1 MGLVDIQQA
10 ARAVDMTAFELARSL
25 SLTKTLGLKDKVMIL
40 LDEATSDNTKKAGGT
55 GIGGK
60 VGRPPNPMSDNDNTE
75 ASWDRGSN
83 ELKD

>member
-1 MGLVDIQQA
+1 
-10 ARAVDMTAFELARSL
+10 
-25 SLTKTLGLKDKVMIL
+25 MIL

-55 GIGGK
+55 GVGGK